1 MLNMTMQNYNKNLN
15 TADNLDDNI
24 TTIVNYERNSSVE
37 NTKMATSTYFTI
49 RSQAAPGHTGLIY
62 SISGSVITG
71 VYDKHG
77 NPQKDTRD
85 VIGESVVSFIIGEM
99 GPVVGRWLAPKL
111 LGATTGARAGA
122 VGGWI
127 GAGIGLVAGFIF
139 ADDINNLTKEAEG
152 YFSNLFDSIVNHLS
166 TPQTGF
172 FTISNPTA
180 YETDGKITFTINLK
194 QPLKEDVKLRLKT
207 MDQTAKADL
216 DFEGID
222 SYITIPAGETTY
234 EYTVKIASDGIYEGS
249 EKFNLYIADIN
260 YNGDDEVI
268 LNYSPGYG
276 TILDF
281 PQQECPKPQIPN
293 FGFSFHTP
301 TTKHISGGDN
311 SYSGGGGGWG
321 SSSIAYTPTTP
332 SKKSLPYIPEYE
344 CYYDPELNSVLKVK
358 LPSNLNTKNGN
369 QTNNELNF
377 TSSNNS
383 NNTSTLRNFSKNLS
397 TSTINSLNLINSKDL
412 KQTDLNT
419 TQTIK
424 SSNNLD
430 DNNQLSTLNLK
441 ESNTPS
447 NNPNPK
453 QTKLYFDMNSDGF
466 KERMLNWLND
476 DEAILINDINNNGLV
491 DSGLEIIGNNYNNT
505 SSPDSFTLLKK
516 FDTNKDGIIDSKDS
530 HNLAL
535 WIDSEKAA

>member
-1 MLNMTMQNYNKNLN
+1 
-15 TADNLDDNI
+15 
-24 TTIVNYERNSSVE
+24 
-37 NTKMATSTYFTI
+37 
-49 RSQAAPGHTGLIY
+49 
-62 SISGSVITG
+62 
-71 VYDKHG
+71 
-77 NPQKDTRD
+77 
-85 VIGESVVSFIIGEM
+85 
-99 GPVVGRWLAPKL
+99 
-111 LGATTGARAGA
+111 
-122 VGGWI
+122 
-127 GAGIGLVAGFIF
+127 
-139 ADDINNLTKEAEG
+139 
-152 YFSNLFDSIVNHLS
+152 
-166 TPQTGF
+166 
-172 FTISNPTA
+172 
-180 YETDGKITFTINLK
+180 
-194 QPLKEDVKLRLKT
+194 
-207 MDQTAKADL
+207 
-216 DFEGID
+216 
-222 SYITIPAGETTY
+222 
-234 EYTVKIASDGIYEGS
+234 
-249 EKFNLYIADIN
+249 
-260 YNGDDEVI
+260 
-268 LNYSPGYG
+268 G

-281 PQQECPKPQIPN
+281 PQQECPKPQIPK

-311 SYSGGGGGWG
+311 SYSSGGWSGSGGGGWGGRSGGGWG

-430 DNNQLSTLNLK
+430 DNNQPNTLNLK
-441 ESNTPS
+441 KSNTLS

-466 KERMLNWLND
+466 KERMLNWLSD

-530 HNLAL
+530 H
-535 WIDSEKAA
+535 

>member
-1 MLNMTMQNYNKNLN
+1 
-15 TADNLDDNI
+15 
-24 TTIVNYERNSSVE
+24 
-37 NTKMATSTYFTI
+37 MAT
-49 RSQAAPGHTGLIY
+49 
-62 SISGSVITG
+62 
-71 VYDKHG
+71 
-77 NPQKDTRD
+77 
-85 VIGESVVSFIIGEM
+85 
-99 GPVVGRWLAPKL
+99 
-111 LGATTGARAGA
+111 
-122 VGGWI
+122 
-127 GAGIGLVAGFIF
+127 
-139 ADDINNLTKEAEG
+139 
-152 YFSNLFDSIVNHLS
+152 
-166 TPQTGF
+166 
-172 FTISNPTA
+172 
-180 YETDGKITFTINLK
+180 
-194 QPLKEDVKLRLKT
+194 
-207 MDQTAKADL
+207 
-216 DFEGID
+216 
-222 SYITIPAGETTY
+222 
-234 EYTVKIASDGIYEGS
+234 
-249 EKFNLYIADIN
+249 
-260 YNGDDEVI
+260 
-268 LNYSPGYG
+268 G

-321 SSSIAYTPTTP
+321 FSSTAYTPTTP

-358 LPSNLNTKNGN
+358 LPSNLKTKNGN

-430 DNNQLSTLNLK
+430 DNNQPNTLNLK

-466 KERMLNWLND
+466 KERMLNWLSD

-505 SSPDSFTLLKK
+505 SSPDSFTLLKE

>member
-15 TADNLDDNI
+15 TTDNLDDNI

-49 RSQAAPGHTGLIY
+49 RSQAAPGPTGLIY

-85 VIGESVVSFIIGEM
+85 VIGESVVSFLIGEI
-99 GPVVGRWLAPKL
+99 GSALGENVGKAIALKL

-180 YETDGKITFTINLK
+180 YETDGEITFTINLK

-281 PQQECPKPQIPN
+281 PQQECPKTPKPN
-293 FGFSFHTP
+293 IKPISLNLPPTPVYP
-301 TTKHISGGDN
+301 TTGGGRG
-311 SYSGGGGGWG
+311 SLRPGGSWSGGGYYP
-321 SSSIAYTPTTP
+321 SIP
-332 SKKSLPYIPEYE
+332 SKPSLPNVPYIE
-344 CYYDPELNSVLKVK
+344 CYNEPYLNSMMIVK
-358 LPSNLNTKNGN
+358 LPSLNSTRSFVA
-369 QTNNELNF
+369 LNYM
-377 TSSNNS
+377 SKDNS
-383 NNTSTLRNFSKNLS
+383 FNLS
-397 TSTINSLNLINSKDL
+397 SPLLKDSLNSLNNKTL
-412 KQTDLNT
+412 DLNT
-419 TQTIK
+419 TT
-424 SSNNLD
+424 SN
-430 DNNQLSTLNLK
+430 
-441 ESNTPS
+441 SN
-447 NNPNPK
+447 K
-453 QTKLYFDMNSDGF
+453 IYFDMNSDGF
-466 KERMLNWLND
+466 KEKMIEWMSE
-476 DEAILINDINNNGLV
+476 DEAVLVNDINNNGLI
-491 DSGLEIIGNNYNNT
+491 DNGTEILGNNYISNLT
-505 SSPDSFTLLKK
+505 GSKSLDSYLLLKE
-516 FDTNKDGIIDSKDS
+516 FDKNKDGVIDIKDNS
-530 HNLAL
+530 NLAL